1 MIIMHLDVKE
11 SCTSYSLHMKWAMER
26 KMACKQT
33 NEATS
38 TSAPQKKKNT
48 EN

>member
-11 SCTSYSLHMKWAMER
+11 SCTSYLLHMKWAME

-33 NEATS
+33 NET
-38 TSAPQKKKNT
+38 TT
-48 EN
+48 Y